1 MSSSPVTLH
10 PPYALPNP
18 ASESAAPVTL
28 SAFAAPAVRL
38 LPYVPMEVR
47 LASATVVVE
56 APVDAP
62 LVSGVRL
69 ATPWQAAPALE
80 VPETLP
86 SIDQFLVDA
95 PVDDGAM
102 TMAALFAAP
111 TEASD
116 TDAARTMELNSEID
130 ASIAADIDA
139 AAEDALRVS
148 ADDEVADAEPWAIAE
163 ATEAVA
169 ELADGLAGR
178 VSAPEADAIVS
189 EVPPLDATPLEP
201 WSDDERWMDI
211 MPALPT
217 PGGPDLAGET
227 AWARAFAEP
236 PAPMTPPTLPAGDT
250 DAAAASLEAIAR
262 RLRAGDL
269 ELPGFRGDRGDA
281 AALAA
286 TLAAILGARS

>member
-1 MSSSPVTLH
+1 MSSSPMTLH
-10 PPYALPNP
+10 PPYALPHSS
-18 ASESAAPVTL
+18 AESTLPVTPD
-28 SAFAAPAVRL
+28 AFAAPAARL
-38 LPYVPMEVR
+38 LPYVPLEVR
-47 LASATVVVE
+47 VAAATAVID

-62 LVSGVRL
+62 LVAGVRL
-69 ATPWQAAPALE
+69 ATPWQGAPAVE
-80 VPETLP
+80 AAEALP
-86 SIDQFLVDA
+86 SIDQFLVDS
-95 PVDDGAM
+95 PRDDGAL

-111 TEASD
+111 TAASD
-116 TDAARTMELNSEID
+116 TDAARTVELNAEID

-148 ADDEVADAEPWAIAE
+148 SDDAMADVEPWAIAE

-169 ELADGLAGR
+169 ELADGLAGH
-178 VSAPEADAIVS
+178 VSAAETDAVVS
-189 EVPPLDATPLEP
+189 EVLPLDATPLEP

-211 MPALPT
+211 MPALQT